1 MSTIRIALAILI
13 ISSDAHG
20 HVTGSLCRPR
30 PKHALNGSGRSLAT
44 TYLKIEP
51 PPRVCVCVCAKEHLL
66 QRRGKNMVKID
77 YQTMFR
83 YQSRAGAASLKV
95 VWPKPTPL
103 AIYLHSL
110 KKNGFFSNLFSFFI

>member
-51 PPRVCVCVCAKEHLL
+51 PPRVCVCVCKGALTPTAWKKY
-66 QRRGKNMVKID
+66 GKDRLPDDV
-77 YQTMFR
+77 
-83 YQSRAGAASLKV
+83 
-95 VWPKPTPL
+95 
-103 AIYLHSL
+103 
-110 KKNGFFSNLFSFFI
+110 